1 MAMHALLNDAPVTR
15 IVQQTGRVT
24 SKHLDA
30 VDQLLLILPERVP
43 AAAWNSLPQG
53 ARLKAAMRKRE
64 RDAMPSLMSRLANK
78 RQTLVLGATVPSA
91 ASAFDELVLGRR
103 LAAAAAAESGS
114 SVGIIVAGFDD
125 ERAAGVARNVLAAI
139 LAAGFPMPSYK
150 QANRTTPVKTVRLL
164 GLAERLDTARI
175 EAEAQGN
182 NLARWLTSM
191 PPNKLD
197 ASAYTDIVRALAR
210 DHGWQF
216 KRYSTAELG
225 KLGAG
230 AFLAVAQGNEDDS
243 ACILRL
249 RYRPGP
255 KVSEADLSL
264 VGKGIIFDTGGNNLK
279 PFQSMLD
286 MHGDMQGSAV
296 ALGTLLSLTL
306 LDSPMAVD
314 CWLAITENRIG
325 PKAYKS
331 RDVVTAANGKTVQ
344 AIHTDAEGRMVLAD
358 TLVLAS
364 RDQPRLIIDYAT
376 LTGACINAITK
387 RYSGIFTNR
396 PDWHPRLKRNGLAC
410 GERVWPFP
418 MGEEFLEELKSD
430 AADLKQCG
438 IQATAD
444 HILAASFLAEF
455 VDDAIPWIHI
465 DLSAGDN
472 ESGLGHIPT
481 KATGFGVRYTLALV
495 LDEQLLA
502 PAS

>member
-1 MAMHALLNDAPVTR
+1 
-15 IVQQTGRVT
+15 
-24 SKHLDA
+24 
-30 VDQLLLILPERVP
+30 VP
-43 AAAWNSLPQG
+43 ATAWNSLPQG
-53 ARLKAAMRKRE
+53 ARLKAALRKRE
-64 RDAMPSLMSRLANK
+64 RDAAPSLLSRLANK
-78 RQTLVLGATVPSA
+78 RQTLVLGATVPA
-91 ASAFDELVLGRR
+91 NASTFDELVLGRK
-103 LAAAAAAESGS
+103 LAAAAAAETGT
-114 SVGIIVAGFDD
+114 SVGIVIAGFDD
-125 ERAAGVARNVLAAI
+125 ERATRIAGNVLAAV
-139 LAAGFPMPSYK
+139 LAAGFSMPSYK
-150 QANRTTPVKTVRLL
+150 HTPRAPSAKTVRLV

-197 ASAYTDIVRALAR
+197 ASAYADIVRAMAKAR
-210 DHGWQF
+210 GWQF
-216 KRYSTAELG
+216 KRYSSAELR

-249 RYRPGP
+249 RYRPG
-255 KVSEADLSL
+255 SATSDADLSL
-264 VGKGIIFDTGGNNLK
+264 VGKGVIFDTGGNNLK

-296 ALGTLLSLTL
+296 ALGTLLALTL
-306 LDSPMAVD
+306 LESPMAVD
-314 CWLAITENRIG
+314 CWLAVTENRIG

-358 TLVLAS
+358 TLVLAA
-364 RDQPRLIIDYAT
+364 RERPRLIIDYAT

-430 AADLKQCG
+430 AADLKQCAV
-438 IQATAD
+438 QATAD

-455 VDDAIPWIHI
+455 VDKLVPWIHI

-472 ESGLGHIPT
+472 DAGLGHIAT
-481 KATGFGVRYTLALV
+481 KATGFGVRYTLALI

-502 PAS
+502 PALQQ